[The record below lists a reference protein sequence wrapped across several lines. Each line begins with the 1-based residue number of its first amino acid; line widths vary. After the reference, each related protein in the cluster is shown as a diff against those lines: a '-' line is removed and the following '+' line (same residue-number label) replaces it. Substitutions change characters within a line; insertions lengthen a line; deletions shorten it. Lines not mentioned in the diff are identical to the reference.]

1 MLENYEWVS
10 NATSGENNS
19 IESRCRENKQV
30 KSCNF
35 QNIVEA
41 KEYLHN

>member
-10 NATSGENNS
+10 NATSRKNNS
-19 IESRCRENKQV
+19 IESRCRENIQLK
-30 KSCNF
+30 
-35 QNIVEA
+35 NIAEA